1 MVSWRRATFVGAG
14 WVALGLAQAAL
25 ALETND
31 QLFGLFGVSVA
42 VLGVLY
48 AYFVVYQNDD

>member
-1 MVSWRRATFVGAG
+1 MAPWRRATVVGAG
-14 WVALGLAQAAL
+14 WVALGLTQATL

-31 QLFGLFGVSVA
+31 QLFGLFGGSVA

-48 AYFVVYQNDD
+48 AYFVVYRDDG